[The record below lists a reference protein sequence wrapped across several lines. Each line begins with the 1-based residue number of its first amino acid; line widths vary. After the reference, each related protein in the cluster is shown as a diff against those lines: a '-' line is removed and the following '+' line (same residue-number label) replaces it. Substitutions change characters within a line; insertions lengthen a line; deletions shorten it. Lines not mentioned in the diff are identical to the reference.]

1 MWQNYVTEIVSEDVH
16 KILFVLISKNV
27 SSISVWRWEV
37 TKTLKNIPKKFF
49 AHFCYNFWR
58 GRGIQTRYIPL
69 PWIQPCLYKT
79 RVSVVTT
86 ARSVRP

>member
-1 MWQNYVTEIVSEDVH
+1 MWQNYVTEIVSKDVH

-37 TKTLKNIPKKFF
+37 TKTLKNIPNKFF

-58 GRGIQTRYIPL
+58 GGGFKPGIYPFPGYSLAYIRL
-69 PWIQPCLYKT
+69 EFLLLRLQE
-79 RVSVVTT
+79 V
-86 ARSVRP
+86 